1 MGDPYAGIITP
12 LTDASLAPAAAGWDR
27 RRRAA
32 APFWHEAPNPVDC
45 DGNGISGSITAG
57 SAGSG
62 YLEIEELVENSR
74 IHSIY

>member
-1 MGDPYAGIITP
+1 MMAFNGCEPGAGGSRLGSP
-12 LTDASLAPAAAGWDR
+12 PAGSG
-27 RRRAA
+27 
-32 APFWHEAPNPVDC
+32 PVFGMKPPILSTATVTVSADV
-45 DGNGISGSITAG
+45 ITAG

>member
-1 MGDPYAGIITP
+1 MIPVARKVWQ
-12 LTDASLAPAAAGWDR
+12 PAAAGWDR
-27 RRRAA
+27 RRRGPRFGMKPLILSTATVTVSA
-32 APFWHEAPNPVDC
+32 DRLP
-45 DGNGISGSITAG
+45 AG

>member
-1 MGDPYAGIITP
+1 MAFNGCE
-12 LTDASLAPAAAGWDR
+12 PAAGGSRLGSPAGSG
-27 RRRAA
+27 
-32 APFWHEAPNPVDC
+32 PVFGMKPPILSTAMVTVSADV
-45 DGNGISGSITAG
+45 ITAG